1 MMVEEALPSA
11 QRPGKAPRVA
21 PAKVEI
27 VIDDEVMRTAVD
39 VEQLAQVIRAVRA
52 SR

>member
-1 MMVEEALPSA
+1 M
-11 QRPGKAPRVA
+11 RPAKSP

-27 VIDDEVMRTAVD
+27 VIDDMVIRTSVD
-39 VEQLAQVIRAVRA
+39 LEHLPQVIRAVRA